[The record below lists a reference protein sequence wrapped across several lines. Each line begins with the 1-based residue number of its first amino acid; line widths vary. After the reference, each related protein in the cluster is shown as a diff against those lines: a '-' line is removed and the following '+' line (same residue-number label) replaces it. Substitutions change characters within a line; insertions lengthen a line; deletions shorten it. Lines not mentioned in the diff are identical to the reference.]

1 MSFSQHLII
10 WYEKNKRN
18 LPWRETKDPYKIW
31 LSEIILQQTR
41 VEQGIPYYFKFI
53 ENYPSLK
60 SLANADEQDVL
71 KLWEGLGYYS
81 RARNMLIAAKQIL
94 GQHQGKLPVDMH
106 DLLQIKGIG
115 KYTAAAISSIAYN
128 QPNPVVDG
136 NVQRV
141 ISRLYEIT
149 EPVDGRLGIKIID
162 NIASE
167 LFDDKHPSTYNQAMM
182 ELGATVCTPK
192 KPSCEIC
199 PVNQYCQSFANHS
212 FASFPV
218 KKNKI
223 KVRNRYFK
231 YLFLISEASVFMRER
246 PNGDI
251 WQGLWEPILLECDAM
266 SELDNLEFSI
276 FSDLA
281 LKVKIKSETITHQLT
296 HQKIYC
302 VFTIA
307 ESFQQLDNLKGY
319 RKIKISEISTK
330 ALPILV
336 KRFVELVLFSFID
349 EANIE

>member
-1 MSFSQHLII
+1 MSFSQHLIT
-10 WYEKNKRN
+10 WYEKNKRK
-18 LPWRETKDPYKIW
+18 LPWRETNDPYKIW

-41 VEQGIPYYFKFI
+41 VEQGTPYYFKFI
-53 ENYPSLK
+53 EHYPSLK
-60 SLANADEQDVL
+60 SLANANEQDVL

-81 RARNMLIAAKQIL
+81 RARNMLFAAQQIL
-94 GQHQGKLPVDMH
+94 DQHQGKLPVDMH
-106 DLLQIKGIG
+106 DLLLIKGIG

-149 EPVDGRLGIKIID
+149 EPIDGRLGAKIID
-162 NIASE
+162 DIASE
-167 LFDDKHPSTYNQAMM
+167 LFDVNHPSTYNQAMM
-182 ELGATVCTPK
+182 ELGATVCKPK
-192 KPSCEIC
+192 NPDCEIC
-199 PVNQYCQSFANHS
+199 PVNQHCLSFANHS

-231 YLFLISEASVFMRER
+231 YLFLITNGSVFMRER
-246 PNGDI
+246 PKGDI

-266 SELDNLEFSI
+266 SALDNGEFPLHSN
-276 FSDLA
+276 LA
-281 LKVKIKSETITHQLT
+281 WKVKYKSEIITHQLT

-302 VFTIA
+302 VFSIV
-307 ESFQQLDNLKGY
+307 ESFQQVKKLNGY
-319 RKIKISEISTK
+319 RKVRINEISTK

-336 KRFVELVLFSFID
+336 KRFVELVLFRSID
-349 EANIE
+349 EASIE